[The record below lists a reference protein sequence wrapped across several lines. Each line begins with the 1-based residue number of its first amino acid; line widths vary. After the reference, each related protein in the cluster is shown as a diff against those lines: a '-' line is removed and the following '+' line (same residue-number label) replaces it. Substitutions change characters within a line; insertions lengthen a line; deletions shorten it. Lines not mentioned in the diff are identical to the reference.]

1 MNNILKEKIAEKSL
15 IGIRTI
21 NQEWDEVIIG
31 FPKLLHGDNI
41 LIDEIDKYGESL
53 GQTTIK
59 IAEILSIEY
68 DDPYQ
73 KRLKSIVESAVS
85 FNDKL
90 KVTIWNKKDDL
101 MIIMNEL
108 IRSGDIT
115 TLFFDEDFFV
125 TGKIIDFSN
134 DFVKINNIS
143 SSGENEGFSVHLSEK
158 LIGIRYNGKEELKIN
173 FFLVNNGQ

>member
-31 FPKLLHGDNI
+31 FPKMLHGDNI

-125 TGKIIDFSN
+125 T
-134 DFVKINNIS
+134 
-143 SSGENEGFSVHLSEK
+143 EK
-158 LIGIRYNGKEELKIN
+158 
-173 FFLVNNGQ
+173 